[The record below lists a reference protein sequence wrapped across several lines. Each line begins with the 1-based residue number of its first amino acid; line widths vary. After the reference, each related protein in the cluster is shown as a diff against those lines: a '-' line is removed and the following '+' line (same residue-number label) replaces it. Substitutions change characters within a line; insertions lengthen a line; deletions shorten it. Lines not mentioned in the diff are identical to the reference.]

1 LIRLIELGGLREV
14 KNRKRK
20 RGENVMPRLLRI
32 ALALAALGMAI
43 ALVIAAYLALTVSTT
58 SPPQPM
64 SDRLFMT
71 FVVLC
76 PPSLLSIPIIDA
88 EPGSGAFYALWLV
101 IGLINA
107 GLYGGVGGTVGY
119 IGYLLKSRRASLQ

>member
-1 LIRLIELGGLREV
+1 
-14 KNRKRK
+14 
-20 RGENVMPRLLRI
+20 MPKLLRI
-32 ALALAALGMAI
+32 VLGLAALGMA
-43 ALVIAAYLALTVSTT
+43 VTVVVAAYLAVTVSTT

-71 FVVLC
+71 FVILC
-76 PPSLLSIPIIDA
+76 PPSLLSIEIIDA

-107 GLYGGVGGTVGY
+107 VLYGGVGALGGY
-119 IGYLLKSRRASLQ
+119 VRYLLKSVKAWRE